1 MSGQHTHSHIFAIRR
16 AYSRRFH
23 PKIVL
28 MSGEIKLKMSMKYRC
43 EQVVLLMREADED
56 SLVSGT
62 STPMYKVIR
71 NKIAFEPNVQGR
83 VGRQARCIC
92 YESTLYV
99 SAIRTEFPTNTKHV
113 RLGHLESAAA
123 SLPDYCI
130 TASQPQ

>member
-71 NKIAFEPNVQGR
+71 NKIAFKPNVQGR
-83 VGRQARCIC
+83 VGCQA
-92 YESTLYV
+92 
-99 SAIRTEFPTNTKHV
+99 
-113 RLGHLESAAA
+113 
-123 SLPDYCI
+123 
-130 TASQPQ
+130 